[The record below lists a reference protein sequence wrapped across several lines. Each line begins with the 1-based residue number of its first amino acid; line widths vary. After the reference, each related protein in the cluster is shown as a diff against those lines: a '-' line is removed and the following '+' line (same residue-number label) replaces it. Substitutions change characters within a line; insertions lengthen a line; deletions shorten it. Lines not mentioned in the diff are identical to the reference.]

1 MDWEGPPPRDPTLL
15 RLGRRLRREDLPLDR
30 CDEATVNGL
39 LEEGSRELA
48 WAVNV
53 WDYQP
58 PLYRVCHFKEM
69 INNNVVVF
77 RTKGPNKNEVYKCK
91 SWVWQD
97 CWPLIGYKVDT
108 GRGWLKPFMQGTW
121 GLRIRRPV
129 MHYLGDF
136 VSSTLALNSPTPNLY
151 SDLRERNVVMYAL
164 VKRSAKSK
172 STSLVEVE
180 PAPKPVKVRRSP
192 TERRYRWQC
201 VQFFTLINTV
211 DAGYHFRIGLRD
223 KVKVV
228 QHKYNHYRLRL
239 IRGIPFCLVENVNMW
254 RMTLMFYAVRLDVPI
269 ERWIPNP
276 ATFHFGETMPI
287 KRWNPFRFL
296 GVEMCV
302 RIAQMLDCCN
312 EYGVLLDEHHA
323 AITAAWP
330 H

>member
-69 INNNVVVF
+69 TNNNVVVF

-108 GRGWLKPFMQGTW
+108 GRGWLKPFMQGTC

-129 MHYLGDF
+129 MHSLGDF
-136 VSSTLALNSPTPNLY
+136 VSSTLALNSPIPNLS
-151 SDLRERNVVMYAL
+151 SDLHERNVAMYAL
-164 VKRSAKSK
+164 VKVKRESK
-172 STSLVEVE
+172 
-180 PAPKPVKVRRSP
+180 KRRF
-192 TERRYRWQC
+192 RWQC
-201 VQFFTLINTV
+201 VQFFTLVYNV
-211 DAGYHFRIGLRD
+211 DAGYHFRIGLQN

-228 QHKYNHYRLRL
+228 QHKFNQYRLRL